1 MSVVTSSKVSRSA
14 DGVDDPV
21 IATRMSFG
29 DHLEELRACLIRALI
44 GVALATA
51 VTLYY
56 GREILEIIYHPLLIV
71 QFANGLQ
78 PQIQVLSPTGAF
90 SAYLKI
96 GFFSGLIIAMPWVLH
111 QTWTFVSTGLYPHE
125 RRFVKLLI
133 PVSAMLFMVGVLF
146 LYFVVLP
153 IVLHFFVG
161 FNETFKVPSLTP
173 TGFSS
178 LLLPAHQPAT
188 SGADT
193 PLANVPIL
201 SSDPVNPQ
209 NGAMWV
215 SAETRRLNVKTP
227 DGLWSMPMQTAA
239 SASSLQSQF
248 ALDYYISFVLMLGLA
263 FGLAF
268 ESPLVVL
275 FLAWTGLVPVET
287 MAGARRYILLGVVIV
302 AAVITPPDV
311 LSQLLL
317 AIPMYGLFEIG
328 LLAAR
333 MFGRRRTGAK
343 SAE

>member
-1 MSVVTSSKVSRSA
+1 MNAATSSKVLHS
-14 DGVDDPV
+14 GENVDDPV
-21 IATRMSFG
+21 VATRMSFG
-29 DHLEELRACLIRALI
+29 DHLDELRSCLIRALV

-51 VTLYY
+51 VTLYF
-56 GREILEIIYHPLLIV
+56 GREILEIIYHPLLVV

-96 GFFSGLIIAMPWVLH
+96 GFFSGLIISMPWVLH
-111 QTWTFVSTGLYPHE
+111 QAWMFVSTGLYPHE

-133 PVSAMLFMVGVLF
+133 PVSAMLFAVGVLF

-153 IVLHFFVG
+153 IVLHFFVR
-161 FNETFKVPSLTP
+161 FNETFTVRDLTP
-173 TGFSS
+173 SGFSS
-178 LLLPAHQPAT
+178 LLLPTQNLETPVAEA
-188 SGADT
+188 
-193 PLANVPIL
+193 PLAKVPIL
-201 SSDPVNPQ
+201 TSDPTSPQ
-209 NGAMWV
+209 ISDMWIN
-215 SAETRRLNVKTP
+215 AATRRLNVQTP
-227 DGLWSMPMQTAA
+227 EGLWTMPLQTAA
-239 SASSLQSQF
+239 AASSLQSQF
-248 ALDYYISFVLMLGLA
+248 ALDYYISFVLMLALA

-275 FLAWTGLVPVET
+275 FLAWSGLVPVET
-287 MAGARRYILLGVVIV
+287 MAGARRYILLGIVVV

-333 MFGRRRTGAK
+333 MRTRQPNSHTAL
-343 SAE
+343 

>member
-1 MSVVTSSKVSRSA
+1 MSAATSSKDSQS
-14 DGVDDPV
+14 GHGDDEL
-21 IATRMSFG
+21 ITATRMSFG

-51 VTLYY
+51 VTLYF
-56 GREILEIIYHPLLIV
+56 GREILQIIYQPLLVV

-133 PVSAMLFMVGVLF
+133 PISTLLFAVGVLF

-153 IVLHFFVG
+153 IVLHFFVR
-161 FNETFKVPSLTP
+161 FNETFKVSDLTP

-178 LLLPAHQPAT
+178 LLLPAHIPET
-188 SGADT
+188 SAADT
-193 PLANVPIL
+193 QLANVPVL
-201 SSDPVNPQ
+201 STDPTNPQ
-209 NGAMWV
+209 NGDMWV
-215 SAETRRLNVKTP
+215 SAATRRLNVKTP
-227 DGLWSMPMQTAA
+227 DGLWSMPFQTAA
-239 SASSLQSQF
+239 STSSLQSQF

-275 FLAWTGLVPVET
+275 FLAWSGLAPVET
-287 MAGARRYILLGVVIV
+287 MAGARKYILFGIVII
-302 AAVITPPDV
+302 ASVITPPDV
-311 LSQLLL
+311 ISQMLL
-317 AIPMYGLFEIG
+317 AIPMYGLFELG

-333 MFGRRRTGAK
+333 SLVTPPSR
-343 SAE
+343 

>member
-1 MSVVTSSKVSRSA
+1 MSAPTSSKVQHP
-14 DGVDDPV
+14 GENVDDTV

-29 DHLEELRACLIRALI
+29 DHLDELRSRLIRALV

-56 GREILEIIYHPLLIV
+56 GREILEIIYHPLLVV

-96 GFFSGLIIAMPWVLH
+96 GFFSGLIVSMPWVLH
-111 QTWTFVSTGLYPHE
+111 QAWMFVSTGLYVHE

-133 PVSAMLFMVGVLF
+133 PVSALLFAVGVLF

-161 FNETFKVPSLTP
+161 FNETFKISNLTP

-178 LLLPAHQPAT
+178 LLLPTHHPESQDVESPLTQVPMRAAEPA
-188 SGADT
+188 
-193 PLANVPIL
+193 
-201 SSDPVNPQ
+201 NPQ
-209 NGAMWV
+209 NGEIWINTA
-215 SAETRRLNVKTP
+215 TRRLAVKTP
-227 DGLWSMPMQTAA
+227 DGVWSLPLQTAA
-239 SASSLQSQF
+239 ATSSLQSQF

-275 FLAWTGLVPVET
+275 FLAWSGIVPVET
-287 MAGARRYILLGVVIV
+287 MAGARRYILLGVVII

-317 AIPMYGLFEIG
+317 AIPMYGLFEVG

-333 MFGRRRTGAK
+333 LIERSKAAAGAVK
-343 SAE
+343 